1 MVPKSV
7 KNVLITVKLVILLQ
21 IVPCV
26 TRIYLTKDL
35 MNQQIVLVIK
45 AIMMMAQIVSAN
57 SVTFYVRIARV
68 LISMIAQSALT
79 QLL

>member
-1 MVPKSV
+1 
-7 KNVLITVKLVILLQ
+7 
-21 IVPCV
+21 
-26 TRIYLTKDL
+26 